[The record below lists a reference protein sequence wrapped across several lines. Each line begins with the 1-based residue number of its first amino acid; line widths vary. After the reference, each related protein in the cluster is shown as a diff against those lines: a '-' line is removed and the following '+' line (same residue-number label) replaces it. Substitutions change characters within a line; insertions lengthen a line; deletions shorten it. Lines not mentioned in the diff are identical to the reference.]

1 MKIAMVHAC
10 SSQGGGGGNLAL
22 DLSDNPKHVTPLLS

>member
-1 MKIAMVHAC
+1 MLVAA
-10 SSQGGGGGNLAL
+10 GGGGGGTLAL